1 MPVPVAQLDRAP
13 DFESVGCE
21 FESRRAHQLS
31 PKASA
36 GRPDF
41 LRELTFYFSVI
52 MAKAV
57 RSVALCEGGLI
68 KIFYSVEA
76 LNFDWHASFLK

>member
-1 MPVPVAQLDRAP
+1 
-13 DFESVGCE
+13 
-21 FESRRAHQLS
+21 
-31 PKASA
+31 
-36 GRPDF
+36 
-41 LRELTFYFSVI
+41 LTFYFSVI